1 MVLPAT
7 KAWSYNSV
15 DGAGMPDGRSF
26 TLPISQN
33 NIDHVAMHPGPRLI
47 EPRQTLYAP
56 TATASK
62 QVRFLDRIG
71 VNAFSEQF

>member
-1 MVLPAT
+1 MVPPAT
-7 KAWSYNSV
+7 KAWSYNSA

-33 NIDHVAMHPGPRLI
+33 NTDHAAMHPGHRLI
-47 EPRQTLYAP
+47 EPRPTLYAP

-71 VNAFSEQF
+71 ANAFSEQF